1 MENSKFATLR
11 DVKVGEL
18 LIGRETSSLFM
29 VMEIVKNQRLP
40 ESALTKWAWGNKQGF
55 KWGAAVHMAFYSR
68 KQNYSWRHDYIV
80 VRNMK
85 TGELAYHVSDP
96 KRPPSY
102 DYMVAEVPEVWN
114 KQEDLLNMK

>member
-1 MENSKFATLR
+1 MENNKFATLR

-40 ESALTKWAWGNKQGF
+40 ESALTEWEWRNKQAF
-55 KWGAAVHMAFYSR
+55 QRSVTFYSR